1 MKIADINIEPKVGNK
16 KRNIKKMIKFIEK
29 EQADMYVFGE
39 LSLTGY
45 MCKDEFYKL
54 AEGVDGESI
63 KEMVEIAKQ
72 KDAYI
77 IFGMP
82 FKERA
87 GIIYNAAVIAMPTGF
102 GIYKKNYLAN
112 FGPFEEKIYFGA
124 GKDAPVF
131 NTKFGRVGMCICYDL
146 FFPELMKAMTLKGA
160 DIITCIS
167 ASPSVTRQY
176 FEKVLPARAI
186 ENTSFVIYSNI
197 VGEEENLIFW
207 GGSQIYSPKG
217 GLLARAEYFK
227 EDCIVYDID
236 LSLLKEARIAR
247 PTLRDTTTDIFLDL
261 YNIARKK
268 EIFNN
273 DVKIGLKI
281 GKKAK
286 GIWNEID
293 VYGNDDVAFGIK
305 LATNCEKIN
314 VIQSN
319 EIKAIFKGKE
329 KIEITKDAIEE
340 SKT

>member
-1 MKIADINIEPKVGNK
+1 MKISAINIEPKVGNK

-54 AEGVDGESI
+54 AEGMDGGSI
-63 KEMVEIAKQ
+63 KEMVEVAKQ
-72 KDAYI
+72 KNAYI

-82 FKERA
+82 FEERA
-87 GIIYNAAVIAMPTGF
+87 GVIYNAAVIAMPTGF

-131 NTKFGRVGMCICYDL
+131 NTKFGKVGMCICYDL
-146 FFPELMKAMTLKGA
+146 FFPEIMKNLTLKGA
-160 DIITCIS
+160 DIIACIS

-186 ENTSFVIYSNI
+186 ENTSFIVYSNI

-207 GGSQIYSPKG
+207 GGSQIYGPKG
-217 GLLARAEYFK
+217 ELLARAEYFK
-227 EDCIVYDID
+227 EDYVVYDID

-247 PTLRDTTTDIFLDL
+247 PTLRDTSANIFLDL
-261 YNIARKK
+261 YNVARKK
-268 EIFNN
+268 DVFND
-273 DVKIGLKI
+273 DVKIGLRI
-281 GKKAK
+281 GEKAK

-305 LATNCEKIN
+305 LATGCENIN
-314 VIQSN
+314 LIQSN

-329 KIEITKDAIEE
+329 TVEITKDMV
-340 SKT
+340 